1 MAYIPCKRVS
11 KSASAREFMVFG
23 AGTSSSPASADTMID
38 CASRNHAHIGTIK
51 IRNGQCWVYGY
62 DSSQGASGFTELFT
76 LSASNTE
83 ATRSDLSF
91 DLSDYD
97 GLFLEIK
104 SWDNNHVSL
113 GFSDIVVS

>member
-1 MAYIPCKRVS
+1 MAFIPCKRVS
-11 KSASAREFMVFG
+11 KDASAKKFTIFG
-23 AGTSSSPASADTMID
+23 AGTSSNPAVSNIMID
-38 CASRNHAHIGTIK
+38 CASRNHAHIETIK

-97 GLFLEIK
+97 NLYLEIK
-104 SWDNNHVSL
+104 SWDNNHVEL
-113 GFSDIVVS
+113 GFWGIVAS